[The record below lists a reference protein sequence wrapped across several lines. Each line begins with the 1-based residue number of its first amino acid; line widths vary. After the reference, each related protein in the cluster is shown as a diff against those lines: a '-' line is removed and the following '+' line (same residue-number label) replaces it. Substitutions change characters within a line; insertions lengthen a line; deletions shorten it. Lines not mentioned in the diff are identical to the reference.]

1 MTGEIRRFL
10 RHPSD
15 VPIRYSLREVIA
27 DERDYLRNIGEG
39 GLCFS
44 SRLAIQPGTG
54 IHIQIPIVD
63 PVFEVDGI
71 VAWCHHHGAVFEVG
85 VRFEGIEDRYGV
97 RMVEQVCHIEHYRHE
112 VRAREG
118 RSMTSEEAA
127 LEWIQKY
134 ADRFPGG
141 G

>member
-1 MTGEIRRFL
+1 MTEETRRFL

>member
-1 MTGEIRRFL
+1 MTGTTRRFL

-15 VPIRYSLREVIA
+15 VPICYSLREMIA
-27 DERDYLRNIGEG
+27 DEHDYLRNIGEG

-44 SRLAIQPGTG
+44 SRLAIQPGTR
-54 IHIQIPIVD
+54 IHIQIPIAD
-63 PVFEVDGI
+63 PVFEADGI
-71 VAWCHHHGAVFEVG
+71 VAWCHHHGKFFEVG
-85 VRFEGIEDRYGV
+85 VRFEGVEDRYGV

-112 VRAREG
+112 IQAREG
-118 RSMTSEEAA
+118 RSLSSEEAA

>member
-1 MTGEIRRFL
+1 MNGTTRRFL

-15 VPIRYSLREVIA
+15 VPIRYSLREVIT

-44 SRLAIQPGTG
+44 SRLAIRPGTR
-54 IHIQIPIVD
+54 IHIRIPIAD
-63 PVFEVDGI
+63 PVFEADGI
-71 VAWCHHHGAVFEVG
+71 VAWCHQHGAVFEVG
-85 VRFEGIEDRYGV
+85 VRFEDVEDRYGV

-112 VRAREG
+112 ILEREG
-118 RSMTSEEAA
+118 QSLTSEEAA
-127 LEWIQKY
+127 LEWIRKY
-134 ADRFPGG
+134 ADSFPGG